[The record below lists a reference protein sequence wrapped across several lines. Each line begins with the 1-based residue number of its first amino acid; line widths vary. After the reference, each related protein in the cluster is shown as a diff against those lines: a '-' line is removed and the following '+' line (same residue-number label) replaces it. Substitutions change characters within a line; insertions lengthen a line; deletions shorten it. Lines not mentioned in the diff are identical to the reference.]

1 MKTTTRLYDI
11 VESIF
16 KNNCISDL
24 ENECKNQITFL
35 NPDFSYYTKL
45 MNFDEDTYNLMNKHF
60 FRNNLLKS
68 KKADYNIKKIFFN
81 KFINREIGRQTFE
94 IFLSEL
100 VHILYMYDDVLSF
113 YYDNIDLYMASSKKN
128 IVDNTNSTT
137 TNSRGITSTFPQN
150 AINLDV
156 NNDFMEYG
164 DNNTIQKVENLG
176 KGYSKNTLSDYDYK
190 LLENIINN
198 NIINKVMIKI
208 DKKCFLQVW

>member
-24 ENECKNQITFL
+24 ENECRNRITFL
-35 NPDFSYYTKL
+35 NPDYSYYTKL

-68 KKADYNIKKIFFN
+68 NKADYNIKKIFFN

-164 DNNTIQKVENLG
+164 DNNTIQKTENLG
-176 KGYSKNTLSDYDYK
+176 KGNSKNTLSDYDYK

-198 NIINKVMIKI
+198 NIINKVMLKI

>member
-16 KNNCISDL
+16 KNNCISDS
-24 ENECKNQITFL
+24 ENVCRNQITFL
-35 NPDFSYYTKL
+35 NPDFSFYTKL
-45 MNFDEDTYNLMNKHF
+45 MNFDEGTYNLMNKHF

-113 YYDNIDLYMASSKKN
+113 YYDNIDLYMASSK
-128 IVDNTNSTT
+128 T
-137 TNSRGITSTFPQN
+137 
-150 AINLDV
+150 
-156 NNDFMEYG
+156 
-164 DNNTIQKVENLG
+164 
-176 KGYSKNTLSDYDYK
+176 
-190 LLENIINN
+190 
-198 NIINKVMIKI
+198 
-208 DKKCFLQVW
+208 KCD